1 MTKIVN
7 KKIIWDKIL
16 LGIAIMCVVFP
27 FLYGWTKWYI
37 MLTCS
42 SILIYSGYKIWDNIK
57 LDLSISITE
66 NKSFWLLSL
75 AIISIWA
82 LFSGIGKF
90 SYQTGDFVVRN
101 PMFRDLCQYT
111 WPVYY
116 DLHEVPEFAEDIIG
130 NTSTAAYVYY
140 FTWWLPVAGLKK
152 LFSCSEAV
160 SNVLLYLWTVLE
172 LFLIFY
178 CLVLYLKKYSYW
190 ILSTFILFG
199 GLDFVM
205 WTIRYMKIADSV
217 HIERWADFLQY
228 SSNTTQLYWVF
239 NQSIPLWL
247 IIALFL
253 LLKES
258 RNVVAICSLSFA
270 YSPLATIGIIP
281 YAIVSVLNSGDKKDN
296 IWKKVGKAISIENIF
311 VPLIILIIF
320 GTFYLQNSNSLGN
333 KGFIF
338 IMYPQFKTVTLY
350 ISFIIVEFIAYFIAM
365 GRPAMKYRFYWITL
379 IELILLPLY
388 RMGMYN
394 DFCMRASI
402 PSIMI
407 LMTIMLNYCLDKQLN
422 NISIK
427 RRKLVIVFMLIGYL
441 TSATEIQRNV
451 KETLNN
457 SQDTYLQETF
467 YSLADLKP
475 DMKNQVELNLNQYMA
490 LNYKD
495 SFFYKYIAVR

>member
-1 MTKIVN
+1 
-7 KKIIWDKIL
+7 
-16 LGIAIMCVVFP
+16 
-27 FLYGWTKWYI
+27 
-37 MLTCS
+37 
-42 SILIYSGYKIWDNIK
+42 
-57 LDLSISITE
+57 
-66 NKSFWLLSL
+66 
-75 AIISIWA
+75 
-82 LFSGIGKF
+82 
-90 SYQTGDFVVRN
+90 
-101 PMFRDLCQYT
+101 
-111 WPVYY
+111 
-116 DLHEVPEFAEDIIG
+116 
-130 NTSTAAYVYY
+130 
-140 FTWWLPVAGLKK
+140 
-152 LFSCSEAV
+152 
-160 SNVLLYLWTVLE
+160 
-172 LFLIFY
+172 
-178 CLVLYLKKYSYW
+178 
-190 ILSTFILFG
+190 
-199 GLDFVM
+199 
-205 WTIRYMKIADSV
+205 MKIADSV

>member
-1 MTKIVN
+1 MKRFILVGTAILVIAGLYTGKTMAKNRVSAYV
-7 KKIIWDKIL
+7 DKT
-16 LGIAIMCVVFP
+16 V
-27 FLYGWTKWYI
+27 T
-37 MLTCS
+37 TS
-42 SILIYSGYKIWDNIK
+42 S
-57 LDLSISITE
+57 LDLS
-66 NKSFWLLSL
+66 LCV
-75 AIISIWA
+75 
-82 LFSGIGKF
+82 SGAGIDDKGNM
-90 SYQTGDFVVRN
+90 QTNG
-101 PMFRDLCQYT
+101 
-111 WPVYY
+111 
-116 DLHEVPEFAEDIIG
+116 I
-130 NTSTAAYVYY
+130 NT
-140 FTWWLPVAGLKK
+140 
-152 LFSCSEAV
+152 
-160 SNVLLYLWTVLE
+160 
-172 LFLIFY
+172 I
-178 CLVLYLKKYSYW
+178 
-190 ILSTFILFG
+190 
-199 GLDFVM
+199 DD
-205 WTIRYMKIADSV
+205 TIEQR
-217 HIERWADFLQY
+217 
-228 SSNTTQLYWVF
+228 
-239 NQSIPLWL
+239 
-247 IIALFL
+247 
-253 LLKES
+253 
-258 RNVVAICSLSFA
+258 
-270 YSPLATIGIIP
+270 
-281 YAIVSVLNSGDKKDN
+281 VSVLNSGDKKDN